1 MQPQPCPYLVIY
13 NVQLL
18 SSVYQNLCDQSSTLP
33 QKVLFFQV
41 IDQMGQIPMKKWADI
56 CKPRGKGG
64 LLGLRRMRNF
74 NNALLAKLGRECL
87 DRNFYSIPKAY
98 SIFCLWKHICDSRN
112 LIKRASCDSLQF
124 SSCKQILQIFL
135 VWFCLKQ
142 KKHRFYY
149 PNNNAYVITTI
160 IVSI

>member
-1 MQPQPCPYLVIY
+1 
-13 NVQLL
+13 
-18 SSVYQNLCDQSSTLP
+18 
-33 QKVLFFQV
+33 
-41 IDQMGQIPMKKWADI
+41 MGQIPMKKWADI

-124 SSCKQILQIFL
+124 SSCGKQILQIFL

-149 PNNNAYVITTI
+149 PSNNAHVYSAEWNIFKTPNIKSFILYLILFRKNYILIPKVLKVINKYLGFKKITN
-160 IVSI
+160 